1 MSVSNVNSVN
11 FDYWLRSSSSNIGKF
26 ATLNV
31 SFSVQLWKVVVV
43 TVVVFIKTELLNNIL
58 CLSTQ
63 SYLLKKF
70 QRKNMT
76 NFATLRH
83 YWNCLWTSW
92 QFVGHFANCVH
103 DMSNRQT
110 DRQTDI
116 PMNGRTDNGRLCC
129 HLLRWFFLP
138 FYVHFAD
145 KYHEW
150 IATTTKNSGIFKTIC
165 SFAEHWVNTV
175 VL

>member
-11 FDYWLRSSSSNIGKF
+11 FDYWLRPSSSNIGKF

-70 QRKNMT
+70 QKKYNKLCYSEALLKLPLDELT
-76 NFATLRH
+76 VCWPVCQLCAW
-83 YWNCLWTSW
+83 Y
-92 QFVGHFANCVH
+92 VEP
-103 DMSNRQT
+103 T

-116 PMNGRTDNGRLCC
+116 PMNGRTDNGRLYC